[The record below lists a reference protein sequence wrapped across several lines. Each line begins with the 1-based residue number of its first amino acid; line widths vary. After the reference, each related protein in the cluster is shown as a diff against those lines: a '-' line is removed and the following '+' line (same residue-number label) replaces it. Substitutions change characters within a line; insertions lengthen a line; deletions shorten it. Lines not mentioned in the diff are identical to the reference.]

1 MILLIWEM
9 KNYLQE
15 KQEILTSEQLVIN
28 KQIKNPST

>member
-9 KNYLQE
+9 NNYLQE